1 LRRAAHPRFNVSPF
15 KNRLNDFLFPF
26 CYREA
31 ALNAAFFVRNT
42 LPNCVRENP
51 PASLRLRV
59 FVLILHRCAVQFE
72 LSFGRF
78 TIKSPRNFMETN
90 YKIIGGDGR
99 EYGPVTLEELKS
111 WIRDGRVGRQ
121 THVWRSDLNS
131 WLPASQ
137 YQELQSDIAPLQSS
151 ASGGE
156 GEFEPVGFWPRVAA
170 YILDQLILGVVGYII
185 FPAPP
190 SNITSIPEMMTLMGP
205 RMAYSFLIS
214 ALYYVGMNGQFGA
227 TLGKMVIG
235 AKIVRADGSRIG
247 FGIAFLRMLATIIS
261 SLTLGI
267 GYLMVAFREDKRALH
282 DLIVGTRVI
291 YKR

>member
-1 LRRAAHPRFNVSPF
+1 
-15 KNRLNDFLFPF
+15 
-26 CYREA
+26 
-31 ALNAAFFVRNT
+31 
-42 LPNCVRENP
+42 
-51 PASLRLRV
+51 
-59 FVLILHRCAVQFE
+59 
-72 LSFGRF
+72 
-78 TIKSPRNFMETN
+78 METN

-121 THVWRSDLNS
+121 THIWRSDLNS
-131 WLPASQ
+131 WLAASQ
-137 YQELQSDIAPLQSS
+137 YQELQSEIAPLKSS
-151 ASGGE
+151 ASGVE